1 MKMINKPQNTGE
13 RIEYK
18 RKELKLSYITLG
30 GLIGI
35 SPSSIQRYCKGTIKK
50 IPTEMLYKF
59 AEVFEV
65 DVDWLSGLSDIE
77 TKPTPPQLEKLPPNF
92 KSVPL
97 LGEIACGSPILA
109 EELAV
114 EFIVSNVLEADFC
127 LRAKG
132 DSMINANI
140 NEGDIVFIKSQNMVN
155 NGEIAVVL
163 IDNDATLKR
172 VYYYPNENT
181 LLLHSENSKYKPMV
195 YMNEELNQINIL
207 GKALKAMIDIF

>member
-1 MKMINKPQNTGE
+1 MINKPQSTGE

-18 RKELKLSYITLG
+18 RKELKLSYTTLG
-30 GLIGI
+30 ELIGL

-59 AEVFEV
+59 AEVFVV
-65 DVDWLSGLSDIE
+65 DIDWLSGLSDSE
-77 TKPTPPQLEKLPPNF
+77 TKPTTQHFEKLPPNL

-97 LGEIACGSPILA
+97 LGEIACGTPILA
-109 EELAV
+109 EELAE

-132 DSMINANI
+132 DSMINAHI
-140 NEGDIVFIKSQNMVN
+140 NEGDIVFIKSQNVVN
-155 NGEIAVVL
+155 NGDIAVVL

-181 LLLHSENSKYKPMV
+181 LLLHSENIKYKPMI
-195 YMNEELNQINIL
+195 YRNEELDQIKIL
-207 GKALKAMIDIF
+207 GKALKAMIDLF